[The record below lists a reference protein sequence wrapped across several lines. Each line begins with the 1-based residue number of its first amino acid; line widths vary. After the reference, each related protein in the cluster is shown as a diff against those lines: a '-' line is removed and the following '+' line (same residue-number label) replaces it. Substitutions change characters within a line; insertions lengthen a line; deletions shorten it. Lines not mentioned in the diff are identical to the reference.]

1 MSPAIADLDND
12 GLLELAF
19 IDHASFY
26 AYNFNL
32 YVWDL
37 VGQSNAKLPWLMY
50 QQNPLLTGTKTDNY
64 NDGVANKNENCLEK
78 DNFVQRD
85 AAVDMYSNQCDL
97 DFDNNGIAQLGLFS
111 VETQPQMIFIV
122 QPAIPVLTALQ
133 VTDANTGSF
142 STTTKT
148 EFFSI
153 DSNDLRDLGFSNL
166 LFGFTPFFA
175 FSSAAIPATAKIG
188 DSGEIGTYIDDFGT
202 QNIIKTWQL
211 EDGGDGRAR
220 LVYFSTTQDFRGF
233 RLSSIEQRYL
243 IEQNGDR
250 ISMSLRFRN
259 ANSILT
265 LTLSGDK
272 T

>member
-1 MSPAIADLDND
+1 MKVLYKV
-12 GLLELAF
+12 LKLF
-19 IDHASFY
+19 IPF
-26 AYNFNL
+26 F
-32 YVWDL
+32 V
-37 VGQSNAKLPWLMY
+37 
-50 QQNPLLTGTKTDNY
+50 LTGCFDSGDSFNPTDPDTVFTLFPSGYFNV
-64 NDGVANKNENCLEK
+64 G
-78 DNFVQRD
+78 
-85 AAVDMYSNQCDL
+85 YSETYDL
-97 DFDNNGIAQLGLFS
+97 SGFGNNGISQLGLFS
-111 VETQPQMIFIV
+111 VETQLRTIFNGE
-122 QPAIPVLTALQ
+122 PAIPVLTALQ
-133 VTDANTGSF
+133 VTDTQTGSF
-142 STTTKT
+142 STAMKT
-148 EFFSI
+148 EYFSI

-175 FSSAAIPATAKIG
+175 FSPAVIPATAKIG

-250 ISMSLRFRN
+250 ISMSLKFFD
-259 ANSILT
+259 ADSILT

>member
-1 MSPAIADLDND
+1 MKVLSKVLK
-12 GLLELAF
+12 LF
-19 IDHASFY
+19 IPF
-26 AYNFNL
+26 F
-32 YVWDL
+32 V
-37 VGQSNAKLPWLMY
+37 
-50 QQNPLLTGTKTDNY
+50 LTGCIDSGDSFNPTDPDAVFSLFPSGYFNAGYSETY
-64 NDGVANKNENCLEK
+64 NLSG
-78 DNFVQRD
+78 F
-85 AAVDMYSNQCDL
+85 